1 MIATLSSPA
10 SVAVACVEAVQ
21 ETAAPD
27 EEVASAVA
35 GSSAQVIAGL
45 VVSATVT
52 LNVQVELLPASSV
65 AVAVTSVVPIAN
77 VEPEAAL

>member
-1 MIATLSSPA
+1 MIATLESPS

-21 ETAAPD
+21 ETTAPA
-27 EEVASAVA
+27 EELASTDA

-52 LNVQVELLPASSV
+52 LNVQVEVLPLSSV
-65 AVAVTSVVPIAN
+65 AVAVTAVVPIAN